1 MSGKPY
7 CEAEPSAFALAQ
19 SDNPERVRAWHARA
33 MTPEQ
38 LMAECERLAKL
49 LGPQARVSIGTTCD
63 LSAPYC
69 SGLTAQ
75 LYPDGHTMRG
85 PMHVTSTDFPSL
97 ITKAERHIAQWH
109 AHRRD
114 RAREA
119 LARARA
125 EAEALGVAEVV

>member
-7 CEAEPSAFALAQ
+7 IERDEPSDFALAQ
-19 SDNPERVRAWHARA
+19 SDNPERARA
-33 MTPEQ
+33 FHAMQPREI
-38 LMAECERLAKL
+38 MAECERLAKL
-49 LGPQARVSIGTTCD
+49 IGPQARVSIGTTFD

-75 LYPDGHTMRG
+75 LYPDGRTMRG
-85 PMHVTSTDFPSL
+85 PMHVTSTDFASL
-97 ITKAERHIAQWH
+97 IAEAERHIAQWH
-109 AHRRD
+109 AHRQD